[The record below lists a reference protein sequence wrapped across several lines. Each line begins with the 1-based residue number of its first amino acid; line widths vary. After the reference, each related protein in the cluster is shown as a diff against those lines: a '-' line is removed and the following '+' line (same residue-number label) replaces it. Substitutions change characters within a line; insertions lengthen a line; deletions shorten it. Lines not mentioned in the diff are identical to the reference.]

1 MAMNIMELCKAYELP
16 VEGIGGM
23 AMCASCQCYVLND
36 VTLPEMGDDE
46 EAMPQRHSMSSRTV
60 V

>member
-1 MAMNIMELCKAYELP
+1 MSFLSKEL
-16 VEGIGGM
+16 GGM
-23 AMCASCQCYVLND
+23 VCAFCYVLND